1 MFMGRKINTVSMP
14 ILPKV
19 IYRVNAISIKIP
31 ITFFAE
37 IIKPI
42 IKFIWNLKGLK
53 IAKTI
58 MKKRNKVEGLTL
70 ADFKTYYKTIVI

>member
-1 MFMGRKINTVSMP
+1 M
-14 ILPKV
+14 

-31 ITFFAE
+31 ITFVAE

-42 IKFIWNLKGLK
+42 LKFIWNLKGLK
-53 IAKTI
+53 IAKII

-70 ADFKTYYKTIVI
+70 ADFKTYYKTTVI

>member
-1 MFMGRKINTVSMP
+1 METPMFMSRKINIVSMP

-31 ITFFAE
+31 MTFFAE

-42 IKFIWNLKGLK
+42 LKFIWNFKGLK
-53 IAKTI
+53 ISQNNYEKQEQT
-58 MKKRNKVEGLTL
+58 
-70 ADFKTYYKTIVI
+70 